1 VVVVAELAEL
11 RQLPVHRLCQALLRF
26 PVARLPLLLL
36 DRDVEDRVLLQEP
49 APEAQLQWI

>member
-1 VVVVAELAEL
+1 VVVVAVLAEL
-11 RQLPVHRLCQALLRF
+11 RQLPVHRLCQVLLQF

-36 DRDVEDRVLLQEP
+36 DRDVEDRVLLREP